1 MTEPI
6 EYLVARL
13 HDALTHDPRVSDQSL
28 EVCIAGDR
36 VVLRGELATP
46 ERCDA
51 AVAVAREL
59 CPDAE
64 IVADLRVSPDR
75 APLDAELL

>member
-1 MTEPI
+1 
-6 EYLVARL
+6 
-13 HDALTHDPRVSDQSL
+13 
-28 EVCIAGDR
+28 

-75 APLDAELL
+75 APLDAERL